1 MLKLQVFYW
10 KKWRKKIENPQSLK
24 ILFTECFGIYSEY
37 FCVNEGEKKSH
48 IVYPLFYTPFPLF
61 PIKKR
66 KEIDWAEI
74 WSQSQGISFIF
85 T

>member
-1 MLKLQVFYW
+1 MKQ
-10 KKWRKKIENPQSLK
+10 KIENTKNLK
-24 ILFTECFGIYSEY
+24 FLFTWCFGIYSEY
-37 FCVNEGEKKSH
+37 FCVNEGKKSH
-48 IVYPLFYTPFPLF
+48 IVYPLFCTPFPLF
-61 PIKKR
+61 HMKKR